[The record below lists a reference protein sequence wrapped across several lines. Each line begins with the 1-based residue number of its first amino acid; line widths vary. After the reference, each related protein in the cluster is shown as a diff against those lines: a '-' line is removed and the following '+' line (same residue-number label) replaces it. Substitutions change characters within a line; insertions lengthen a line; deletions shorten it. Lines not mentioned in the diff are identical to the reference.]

1 MKNITLIAM
10 ENSANHGLGVN
21 FCGYQLSVSDYDS
34 KEDVLQRIRDAAKE
48 YCNTKNGRDTFTRN
62 CNCFNYGD
70 FFTFV
75 PEKILHRHGIYLA
88 AIIETIDAVSYTHLT
103 LPTIY
108 SV

>member
-88 AIIETIDAVSYTHLT
+88 AIIETIDV
-103 LPTIY
+103 
-108 SV
+108 